1 MKTADYS
8 KISIIAKLTAYMR
21 QFSDIPF
28 ASNVAKIIDAKA
40 TIDDL
45 LQEHNLKIESLHWY
59 ALLFEARYKS
69 ISSMILQEDTPQI
82 IELASGFSLRG
93 LFMAHKY
100 GISYLET
107 DLADL
112 NTGKEAI
119 LDQVCRINSISKP
132 REYQCANLNAL
143 DKHEFIQVSKILN
156 QDAPVTI
163 VSEGLLQ
170 YLSEDEIMLLLQNI
184 HDLLAKTGGCW
195 ITPDFTVKSP
205 YQNIS
210 PEQQT
215 FRQIISQY
223 ISRNM
228 YNHTFNGD
236 AELDKLLA
244 WFGFAAEKFEQLELA
259 GELETLKHMTI
270 PESLLNSLVPQ
281 MKLWRLR
288 TV

>member
-8 KISIIAKLTAYMR
+8 KISITAKLTAYMR

-184 HDLLAKTGGCW
+184 Q
-195 ITPDFTVKSP
+195 KSP
-205 YQNIS
+205 
-210 PEQQT
+210 
-215 FRQIISQY
+215 
-223 ISRNM
+223 
-228 YNHTFNGD
+228 
-236 AELDKLLA
+236 
-244 WFGFAAEKFEQLELA
+244 
-259 GELETLKHMTI
+259 
-270 PESLLNSLVPQ
+270 
-281 MKLWRLR
+281 
-288 TV
+288 